1 MDVRPPWQGTSMKPH
16 DLEKSFHAFLT
27 GVNPNDPKLPKSALV
42 LHNKWGIPR
51 KQHEEA
57 VTKSLNFEPGL
68 ESTSRRDGHRVLT
81 VSKKQLTKIATNNFF
96 FFKHK
101 FEFYFNLVFEL
112 NRHEVSCELLP
123 SLFICWSCHPS

>member
-81 VSKKQLTKIATNNFF
+81 VSKKQLTKIATNDIFF
-96 FFKHK
+96 F
-101 FEFYFNLVFEL
+101 L
-112 NRHEVSCELLP
+112 N
-123 SLFICWSCHPS
+123 I

>member
-81 VSKKQLTKIATNNFF
+81 VSKKQLTKIATNEFF
-96 FFKHK
+96 FLK
-101 FEFYFNLVFEL
+101 N
-112 NRHEVSCELLP
+112 
-123 SLFICWSCHPS
+123 I